1 MKHLR
6 TLRLIALL
14 AILAAGTA
22 LAATHDPD
30 GDRYVGAGDKGPTKS
45 VLPVET
51 VEVITFEVMP
61 AVHERVEDNTGRD
74 VTYSYVIV
82 QVGGDTM
89 HVDPF
94 RFNRIR

>member
-1 MKHLR
+1 MQRHRPLH
-6 TLRLIALL
+6 LIALL
-14 AILAAGTA
+14 TILLAGTA

-30 GDRYVGAGDKGPTKS
+30 GDRYVGAGGKGPNKS

-51 VEVITFEVMP
+51 VEAITFEVMP
-61 AVHERVEDNTGRD
+61 RVHQRVEDNTGRS

-82 QVGGDTM
+82 QVGDESM

-94 RFNRIR
+94 RFNR

>member
-6 TLRLIALL
+6 TLRLGALL
-14 AILAAGTA
+14 AILAIGTA
-22 LAATHDPD
+22 FAATHDPD
-30 GDRYVGAGDKGPTKS
+30 GDRYVGAADRGPKKS

-51 VEVITFEVMP
+51 VEAITFEVMP
-61 AVHERVEDNTGRD
+61 EIHQRVEDNTGRT

-94 RFNRIR
+94 RFNR

>member
-1 MKHLR
+1 MQHLR
-6 TLRLIALL
+6 PLRLIALL
-14 AILAAGTA
+14 AILAAGSA

-30 GDRYVGAGDKGPTKS
+30 GDRYVGAAGKGSKKS

-51 VEVITFEVMP
+51 VEAITFEVMP
-61 AVHERVEDNTGRD
+61 RVHQRVEDNTGRS

-82 QVGGDTM
+82 QVGDESM

-94 RFNRIR
+94 RFNR

>member
-1 MKHLR
+1 MKYLR
-6 TLRLIALL
+6 PLRLISLV
-14 AILAAGTA
+14 AILAVGTA

-30 GDRYVGAGDKGPTKS
+30 GDRYVGADDGGPKKS

-51 VEVITFEVMP
+51 VEAITFEVMP
-61 AVHERVEDNTGRD
+61 QVHQRVEDNTGRT

-82 QVGGDTM
+82 QVGGDSM

-94 RFNRIR
+94 RFNR